1 MADQPF
7 AVYDLPKSTGRR
19 VAAFLMEVEE
29 VADEWPESSWRRR
42 TWVEPLQAASLLAH
56 PELND
61 VLQAACW
68 EIEQRA
74 QARRA

>member
-61 VLQAACW
+61 VLKAACW
-68 EIEQRA
+68 EIEQRT